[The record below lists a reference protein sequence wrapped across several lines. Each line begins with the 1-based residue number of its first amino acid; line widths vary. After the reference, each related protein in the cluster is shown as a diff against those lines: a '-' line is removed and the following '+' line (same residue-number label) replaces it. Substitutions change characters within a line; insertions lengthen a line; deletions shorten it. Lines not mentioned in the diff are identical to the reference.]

1 MSTPSSVAMCL
12 LAGEKIVNVEEKI
25 NIDISG
31 EKLIPSKIMNWA
43 RVCPC
48 SEGMLWVRTR

>member
-1 MSTPSSVAMCL
+1 MSKPSSVAMCL